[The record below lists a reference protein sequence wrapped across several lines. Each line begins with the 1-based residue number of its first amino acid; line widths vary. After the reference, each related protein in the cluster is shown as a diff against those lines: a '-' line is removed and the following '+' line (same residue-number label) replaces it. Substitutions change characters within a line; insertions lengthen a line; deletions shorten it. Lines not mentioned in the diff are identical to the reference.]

1 MFKPSIVL
9 TNSCG
14 LCGSCGTCGAC
25 PGGIIPTSIALVAVD
40 ALLILLPT
48 D

>member
-14 LCGSCGTCGAC
+14 LCGACGACGAC
-25 PGGIIPTSIALVAVD
+25 PLGIIPSSAALVAVD
-40 ALLILLPT
+40 ALLMLLPP

>member
-14 LCGSCGTCGAC
+14 LCGACGACGTC
-25 PGGIIPTSIALVAVD
+25 PGGIIPSSVVVVAVD
-40 ALLILLPT
+40 ALLMLLPP